1 MIAWRPVA
9 VFDLAL
15 RIFPDTHD
23 SDTPSLKWQRMLT
36 PRQII
41 LMQFKLAS
49 FNPKGF
55 RDFWL
60 SLALFLCPLPLLAQQ
75 SAPSLPLLFDA
86 RERLAKPDLSTLV
99 RLRFLTS
106 VDFPPFNFMD
116 QNGKLSGFNV
126 DIARE
131 ICAELEIADKCQI
144 QALPFADLKDAL
156 AASQGDAV
164 IAGVAVGEELRRQF
178 AFSRPYLMLPA
189 RFARNLKTP
198 LKGDNATSL
207 ADRPVGVV
215 KATAHEAML
224 AAYFPKIKA
233 VPFDSKE
240 ALLAALKE
248 GKVDAAF
255 ADALQLSFWVSSQA
269 SAKCCALLD
278 GSYISEHFLGEG
290 MTIMLR
296 QKDDVLR
303 SAFDHA
309 LAALSRS
316 GRLQEIYL
324 RYFPYGLY

>member
-1 MIAWRPVA
+1 MV
-9 VFDLAL
+9 
-15 RIFPDTHD
+15 
-23 SDTPSLKWQRMLT
+23 
-36 PRQII
+36 
-41 LMQFKLAS
+41 QFKLAS
-49 FNPKGF
+49 LKPEGF
-55 RDFWL
+55 LGLW
-60 SLALFLCPLPLLAQQ
+60 LFLLAFCLPLSATAQQ
-75 SAPSLPLLFDA
+75 TTASLPLLFDS
-86 RERLAKPDLSTLV
+86 RERLAKPDLTALV

-126 DIARE
+126 DLARE
-131 ICAELEIADKCQI
+131 ICAELEISDKCQI

-164 IAGVAVGEELRRQF
+164 IAGVAVGAEYRRQF
-178 AFSRPYLMLPA
+178 AFSRPYMMLPA
-189 RFARNLKTP
+189 RFARNLKAP
-198 LKGDNATSL
+198 IKGDSATSL
-207 ADRPVGVV
+207 ADRSVGVV
-215 KATAHEAML
+215 KETAHAAML
-224 AAYFPKIKA
+224 AAYFPKLKA

-255 ADALQLSFWVSSQA
+255 ADSLQLSFWVSSQA
-269 SAKCCALLD
+269 SEKCCALFD
-278 GSYISEHFLGEG
+278 GPYMSEQFLGEG

-296 QKDDVLR
+296 QKDEVLR